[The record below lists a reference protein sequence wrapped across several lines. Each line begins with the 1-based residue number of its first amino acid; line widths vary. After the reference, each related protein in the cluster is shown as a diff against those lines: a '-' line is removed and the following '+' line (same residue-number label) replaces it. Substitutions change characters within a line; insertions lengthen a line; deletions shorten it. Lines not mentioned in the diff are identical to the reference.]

1 VGARADAALALFVC
15 PAPAALVAA
24 ALVSG
29 VAAVVFGLAA
39 AALVVGLAVGL
50 ATVWADTVPD
60 HPVDPNNMAA
70 KPASVRARVNLIVS
84 ICCSRCPEEHQRY
97 RLFSTI
103 VGRVM
108 SKHVKSLCLLRR

>member
-1 VGARADAALALFVC
+1 VGARADAALELFVC

-24 ALVSG
+24 AFASG
-29 VAAVVFGLAA
+29 VAGFALAA

-50 ATVWADTVPD
+50 ATVWADPVPD
-60 HPVDPNNMAA
+60 HPADPNNMAA

-108 SKHVKSLCLLRR
+108 SKHVK